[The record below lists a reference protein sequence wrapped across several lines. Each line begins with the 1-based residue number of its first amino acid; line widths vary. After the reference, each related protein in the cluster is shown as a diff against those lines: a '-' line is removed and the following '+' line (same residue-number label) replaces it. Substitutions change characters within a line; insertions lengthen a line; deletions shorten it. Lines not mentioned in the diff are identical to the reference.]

1 MKYYVIPILI
11 LVGYLHSGHAQI
23 SRPAEQLPV
32 WTPPP
37 NLISKLGRPITIG
50 GFHLR
55 PPIGYS
61 LQRPNLPSGL
71 PSGSQVVAW
80 AGPPRVDGTRSQ
92 VLMTIIPAPPSEVTP
107 DNLERVLSV
116 FMASIESRRS
126 DWKQTPVERGIVIG
140 NIFVR
145 SRWDGVDIETG
156 AKMHGVVYTGIV
168 GNKVVELASQDVEPY
183 HRAALAL
190 AEASILTFSPQ

>member
-11 LVGYLHSGHAQI
+11 VVGYLHLGHAQ
-23 SRPAEQLPV
+23 SRSTDQLPV
-32 WTPPP
+32 WTPPRDVM
-37 NLISKLGRPITIG
+37 SKLGRPVTIG

-55 PPIGYS
+55 PPVGYS
-61 LQRPNLPSGL
+61 LQRANLPSGL
-71 PSGSQVVAW
+71 PAGSQVIAW
-80 AGPPRVDGTRSQ
+80 AGPPRGDGTRPQ
-92 VLMTIIPAPPSEVTP
+92 LLITIIPAPSSEAIP
-107 DNLERVLSV
+107 ENLERALSV
-116 FMASIESRRS
+116 FLAAIESRRS
-126 DWKQTPVERGIVIG
+126 EWKQTPVERGLVMG
-140 NIFVR
+140 NEFVR

-168 GNKVVELASQDVEPY
+168 GNKFVELASQDLEPY